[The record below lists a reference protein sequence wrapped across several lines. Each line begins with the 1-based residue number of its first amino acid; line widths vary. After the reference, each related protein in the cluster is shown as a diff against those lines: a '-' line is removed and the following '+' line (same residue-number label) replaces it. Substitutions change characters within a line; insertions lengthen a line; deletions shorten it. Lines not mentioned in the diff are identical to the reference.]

1 MKLPN
6 ILSGALLAALTL
18 ASQSGAQARIDP
30 EREYSAQYARCLNAG
45 DAAKGVTPAV
55 VGCANQELGRQ
66 DTRLNAAYQAA
77 MTRLPAKGQE
87 ALRGE
92 QRAWIKRRDSG
103 CEENLSGGTIDM
115 IERAECH
122 LSMTAVRAVELERLA
137 KRSSTPAT
145 GPARTPER
153 IADEGKSEARAFPHD
168 AGVVDLLVI
177 GPAARTLYDRLPGR
191 GVSNAC
197 GADGLHKG
205 DGRMRCAKVDA
216 SYSCH
221 VWLDASKQTLAEPE
235 DDDC

>member
-1 MKLPN
+1 MKLSS
-6 ILSGALLAALTL
+6 ILSGAVLAALTL

-30 EREYSAQYARCLNAG
+30 EKEYSARYARCLGAG
-45 DAAKGVTPAV
+45 DAAKGVTPAM
-55 VGCANQELGRQ
+55 VGCINQEYDRQ

-77 MTRLPAKGQE
+77 MTRLSPKSQE
-87 ALRGE
+87 ALRAE

-122 LSMTAVRAVELERLA
+122 LSMTAVRAVELERMA
-137 KRSSTPAT
+137 KRPIATSTT
-145 GPARTPER
+145 GTEER
-153 IADEGKSEARAFPHD
+153 SEARAFPHD

-177 GPAARTLYDRLPGR
+177 GPAARSLYDRLPGR

-197 GADGLHKG
+197 GATGLHKG
-205 DGRMRCAKVDA
+205 DGRMRCTKVDA

-235 DDDC
+235 EDDC

>member
-1 MKLPN
+1 MKLSS

-18 ASQSGAQARIDP
+18 TSQGGAQARIDP
-30 EREYSAQYARCLNAG
+30 EKEYSAQYVRCLNAG
-45 DAAKGVTPAV
+45 DAAKGVTPAM
-55 VGCANQELGRQ
+55 VGCINQEYGRQ

-77 MTRLPAKGQE
+77 MTRLSPKSQE

-137 KRSSTPAT
+137 KRPVAAT
-145 GPARTPER
+145 AGSAMRGNEER
-153 IADEGKSEARAFPHD
+153 SEARAFPHD

-177 GPAARTLYDRLPGR
+177 GPAARSLYDRLPGR

-197 GADGLHKG
+197 GATGLHKG
-205 DGRMRCAKVDA
+205 DGRMRCTKVDA

-235 DDDC
+235 EDDC

>member
-1 MKLPN
+1 MKLPY
-6 ILSGALLAALTL
+6 LLPCAVFVALTL
-18 ASQSGAQARIDP
+18 TSQGGAQARIDP
-30 EREYSAQYARCLNAG
+30 EKEYSARYARCQSTG
-45 DAAKGVTPAV
+45 DAAKGVTPAM
-55 VGCANQELGRQ
+55 VGCINQEYGKQ

-77 MTRLPAKGQE
+77 MARLSPKSQE

-92 QRAWIKRRDSG
+92 QRAWIKRRDGG

-122 LSMTAVRAVELERLA
+122 LSMTAVRAVELERMTT
-137 KRSSTPAT
+137 RPISTSPAET
-145 GPARTPER
+145 GNEER
-153 IADEGKSEARAFPHD
+153 SEARAFPHD

-197 GADGLHKG
+197 GAAGLHKG
-205 DGRMRCAKVDA
+205 DGRMRCTKDDT

-221 VWLDASKQTLAEPE
+221 VWLDASKQALAEPE